1 MQAVV
6 MAGGHGR
13 RLRPHTDILP
23 KPLTPVGEM
32 PVIEIALRRMAA
44 QGVGRA
50 VVCTGVKARLIEAYL
65 DTVPDLGLAVVFR
78 EDREPQGTAGALR
91 DLGDLLA
98 DDFLVVNADVLT
110 DADVGTVLRRHRDAA
125 AALTVAV
132 ARRDFP
138 IRYGV
143 VECAAGDMVTGL
155 REKPVATVD
164 VNLGMYALSRPEVE
178 PLLAATSGRL
188 DMTDLIAL
196 LLDARRPVVA
206 ARLDCRWYDIGVE
219 ADLYAAR
226 EAFAA
231 DPAAFLGAPTAP
243 RG

>member
-1 MQAVV
+1 MQVVV

-13 RLRPHTDILP
+13 RLRPYTDILP
-23 KPLTPVGEM
+23 KPLTPVGDM

-44 QGVGRA
+44 QGVRQA
-50 VVCTGVKARLIEAYL
+50 VLCTSVKARLIEAYL
-65 DTVPDLGLAVVFR
+65 GSVPDLGLAVIFR

-98 DDFLVVNADVLT
+98 DDFLVVNGDVLT
-110 DADVGTVLRRHRDAA
+110 DADVGAIVRRHRDAA

-143 VECAAGDMVTGL
+143 VECDAADAVTRL

-164 VNLGMYALSRPEVE
+164 VNLGMYALSRRAVAPV
-178 PLLAATSGRL
+178 LAATSGRL

-196 LLDARRPVVA
+196 LLEARRPVVA

-219 ADLYAAR
+219 ADLRDARAA
-226 EAFAA
+226 FVT
-231 DPAAFLGAPTAP
+231 DPAVFLGGPASAV
-243 RG
+243 